1 MLHGILR
8 IAAMAALVAMM
19 STSVLAAKNIRLG
32 HAMPDSHPQAIAM
45 NKFAELVKQYS
56 NGELNLQIYHSAQL
70 GSDEKMLQGVQAGT
84 QEFYVGTLASFA
96 TRVKEVQIWDIP
108 FAYNNSD
115 EIYKL
120 YDGPSAQKM
129 FDRMEAIGVKG
140 LCWTAMGFRNVS
152 NNKRP
157 IVKLEDISGL
167 KLRVMT
173 NPIALE
179 TWKTLGANAVPMAFA
194 EVFTALETKT
204 IDGQENPLQHMYAN
218 KMHEVQKYISLTNHV
233 YTAVALIASKKFWD
247 DLPPAQQ
254 EAVKKAAVE
263 AGLYQRKL
271 LDDGDKDVIKKFE
284 DAGVKVNA
292 VSPEELARI
301 RERVKPVADKFSQ
314 IVGEDFFKAFNAEL
328 AAIRAAKK

>member
-1 MLHGILR
+1 MIQRMTR
-8 IAAMAALVAMM
+8 IVVTAAVAAL
-19 STSVLAAKNIRLG
+19 LAGNAFAVTNVRLG

-45 NKFAELVKQYS
+45 NKFSELAKQYT
-56 NGELNLQIYHSAQL
+56 NGNINVQVYHSAQL

-96 TRVKEVQIWDIP
+96 TRIKEVQIWDIP
-108 FAYNNSD
+108 FAYNSD
-115 EIYKL
+115 AEIYQL

-129 FDRMEAIGVKG
+129 FKEMEKIGVHG

-157 IVKLEDISGL
+157 ITKLEDIAGL

-218 KMHEVQKYISLTNHV
+218 KMQEVQKYVSLTNHV

-247 DLPPAQQ
+247 ALP
-254 EAVKKAAVE
+254 EADRQGLEKAALE
-263 AGLYQRKL
+263 AGLLQRKL
-271 LDDGDKDVIKKFE
+271 LDEGDKSVIKKFE
-284 DAGVKVNA
+284 EAGVKVNA
-292 VSPEELARI
+292 IAPEELARI
-301 RERVKPVADKFSQ
+301 REKVKPVADKFSQ
-314 IVGEDFFKAFNAEL
+314 IVGEEFYKEFNAEL
-328 AAIRAAKK
+328 AAIRKK